1 MSVGCAILVTVEIK
15 PDRLD
20 DFLKAGASFFLQCA
34 EKNEDG
40 MCQNRGDPPQ
50 EKGGFRL
57 VSFRKM
63 VKKDTP
69 TKHTCPN
76 GS

>member
-40 MCQNRGDPPQ
+40 MCQNRGDPPPKERWVPFGVLSRNG
-50 EKGGFRL
+50 EKGYPH
-57 VSFRKM
+57 KAHM
-63 VKKDTP
+63 PKW
-69 TKHTCPN
+69 
-76 GS
+76 